1 MMMMIVMMMV
11 MMMMMMMMMIPAMDD
26 DWTGAASVRLVHFP
40 DEDKIQIIRGANPIQ
55 NLKPGNFGD
64 YGNLDQIPIFL
75 VIL

>member
-1 MMMMIVMMMV
+1 

-40 DEDKIQIIRGANPIQ
+40 DEDKIQIILNANPIQ

-64 YGNLDQIPIFL
+64 EVDEYGNFDQIPIFL
-75 VIL
+75 VTL